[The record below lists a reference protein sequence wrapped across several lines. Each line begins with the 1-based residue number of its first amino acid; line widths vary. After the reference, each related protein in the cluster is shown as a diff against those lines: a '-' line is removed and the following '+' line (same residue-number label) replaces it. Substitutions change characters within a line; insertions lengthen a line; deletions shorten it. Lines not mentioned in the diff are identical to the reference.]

1 MPPYRHYAVNSQL
14 QACFLREAAGS
25 FLGGDQA
32 EGRTPMARKI
42 LVIDD
47 NPDTRDLT
55 HLHLTT
61 EGFVVVVASDS
72 REGLYLAVA
81 EQPDLIITD
90 ISMSELNGI
99 DLVKQLS
106 AQPELD
112 NVPILVL
119 TAFGDQEMDQAIRAG
134 AHRAMGKPV
143 HLDSLMDE
151 VRQLLAESEPG

>member
-1 MPPYRHYAVNSQL
+1 M
-14 QACFLREAAGS
+14 
-25 FLGGDQA
+25 
-32 EGRTPMARKI
+32 TRKI

-61 EGFVVVVASDS
+61 EGFVVVVASDG
-72 REGLYLAVA
+72 REGLYMAVA

-90 ISMSELNGI
+90 ISLPETNGI
-99 DLVKQLS
+99 DLIKQLS

-119 TAFGDQEMDQAIRAG
+119 TAYGDEEMDKAIRAG

-143 HLDSLMDE
+143 HLDSLIAE

>member
-1 MPPYRHYAVNSQL
+1 M
-14 QACFLREAAGS
+14 
-25 FLGGDQA
+25 
-32 EGRTPMARKI
+32 TRKI
-42 LVIDD
+42 LVVDD

-72 REGLYLAVA
+72 REGLYMAVA
-81 EQPDLIITD
+81 EQPDLIVTD
-90 ISMSELNGI
+90 ISTPGPDGI
-99 DLVKQLS
+99 ELVKRLR

-119 TAFGDQEMDQAIRAG
+119 TAFGNEEMDQAIRSG
-134 AHRAMGKPV
+134 AYRAMGKPV

-151 VRQLLAESEPG
+151 VRELLAASERG

>member
-1 MPPYRHYAVNSQL
+1 MPVAEFTATGFS
-14 QACFLREAAGS
+14 
-25 FLGGDQA
+25 DA
-32 EGRTPMARKI
+32 EGVHVLAAIRQKGNGPMARKI

-61 EGFVVVVASDS
+61 EGFVVVVASDG
-72 REGLYLAVA
+72 REGLYMAVA

-90 ISMSELNGI
+90 ISMPELNGI
-99 DLVKQLS
+99 ELVKQLS
-106 AQPELD
+106 AQQELD

-119 TAFGDQEMDQAIRAG
+119 TAFGDEQMDQAIRAG
-134 AHRAMGKPV
+134 AYRAMGKPV

>member
-1 MPPYRHYAVNSQL
+1 M
-14 QACFLREAAGS
+14 
-25 FLGGDQA
+25 
-32 EGRTPMARKI
+32 TRKI
-42 LVIDD
+42 LIIDD

-61 EGFVVVVASDS
+61 EGFVVVVASDG
-72 REGLYLAVA
+72 REGLYMAVA

-90 ISMSELNGI
+90 ISMPGVNGI
-99 DLVKQLS
+99 ELVKQLG

-119 TAFGDQEMDQAIRAG
+119 TAFGDEEMDKAIRAG
-134 AHRAMGKPV
+134 AHRAMSKPV

-151 VRQLLAESEPG
+151 VRLLLTASEQ

>member
-1 MPPYRHYAVNSQL
+1 M
-14 QACFLREAAGS
+14 
-25 FLGGDQA
+25 
-32 EGRTPMARKI
+32 TRKI
-42 LVIDD
+42 LVVDD

-61 EGFVVVVASDS
+61 EGFVVVVASDG
-72 REGLYLAVA
+72 REGLYMAIA

-90 ISMSELNGI
+90 ISVPGLDGI
-99 DLVKQLS
+99 DLVKQLR

-119 TAFGDQEMDQAIRAG
+119 TAFGNEEMDQAIRAG
-134 AHRAMGKPV
+134 AYRAMSKPV

-151 VRQLLAESEPG
+151 VRELLAASEPG

>member
-1 MPPYRHYAVNSQL
+1 
-14 QACFLREAAGS
+14 
-25 FLGGDQA
+25 
-32 EGRTPMARKI
+32 MARKI

-61 EGFVVVVASDS
+61 EGFAVVVASDG
-72 REGLYLAVA
+72 REGLYMAVA

-90 ISMSELNGI
+90 ISLPEINGI
-99 DLVKQLS
+99 DLIKQLS

-119 TAFGDQEMDQAIRAG
+119 TAYGDGEMDQAIKAG
-134 AHRAMGKPV
+134 AYRAMGKPV

>member
-1 MPPYRHYAVNSQL
+1 ML
-14 QACFLREAAGS
+14 CFLALDNASEGS
-25 FLGGDQA
+25 GLM
-32 EGRTPMARKI
+32 TRKI

-61 EGFVVVVASDS
+61 EGFVVVVASDG
-72 REGLYLAVA
+72 REGLYMAVA

-90 ISMSELNGI
+90 ISMPELNGI
-99 DLVKQLS
+99 ELVKQLKT
-106 AQPELD
+106 QPELN

-119 TAFGDQEMDQAIRAG
+119 TAFGDAEMDQAIRAG
-134 AHRAMGKPV
+134 AHRAMSKPV

-151 VRQLLAESEPG
+151 VRELLAESERG

>member
-1 MPPYRHYAVNSQL
+1 M
-14 QACFLREAAGS
+14 
-25 FLGGDQA
+25 
-32 EGRTPMARKI
+32 TRKI

-61 EGFVVVVASDS
+61 EGFAVVVASDV
-72 REGLYLAVA
+72 REGLYMAVA

-90 ISMSELNGI
+90 ISLPEINGI
-99 DLVKQLS
+99 ELIKQLS

-119 TAFGDQEMDQAIRAG
+119 TAFGNDEMDQAIRAG
-134 AHRAMGKPV
+134 AYRAIGKPV